1 MHSAINISIRV
12 ASLAGQSWSNIGY
25 NCNRSHVEPDQTV
38 MNAMHAADPDEP
50 VTMLNLLRF
59 RERALPGFGVD
70 EMSGRDAFWRYGA
83 LNHKAGVQYASRLI
97 ELTQP

>member
-1 MHSAINISIRV
+1 
-12 ASLAGQSWSNIGY
+12 
-25 NCNRSHVEPDQTV
+25 